1 MKGDMKVIEVS
12 SERFLLKKNKTY
24 KNVVLIARDY
34 HYHNLTLSNKKSFV
48 FFIQAVSVENEV
60 LFFEGDGYL
69 EEEQGLVVPPVMLE
83 LKFFPKQIE
92 KPTKPKPPRK
102 RTNRRKD

>member
-12 SERFLLKKNKTY
+12 SEYFPLKQNKTY
-24 KNVVLIARDY
+24 KNVVLIAKDY
-34 HYHNLTLSNKKSFV
+34 HYHTVTLSNKKSFV
-48 FFIQAVSVENEV
+48 FSIQAVSVEDEA

-69 EEEQGLVVPPVMLE
+69 ESGQPSVMLE

-92 KPTKPKPPRK
+92 KHTKQKKLPRK
-102 RTNRRKD
+102 HTNRRKD